1 MKNLNF
7 KILMSLTLLV
17 LSISACKDKEYAIPT
32 ASDELQND
40 LIKRSLGPN
49 IVGGTIEFAY
59 AAAILPEKG
68 KLSSMTVE
76 ASIAGATGTYLDN
89 RFFNTSSSG
98 ADVGT
103 AVGDPSVTNGKVTS
117 VTYTGDFS
125 AATLRYYYKI
135 PEEARGKSISFTF
148 TAKSSNGETISY
160 QSGPHEIRNMDMA
173 LDLIAKDGTD
183 FYLSIADMKLYDAT
197 FAAANPDKID
207 LVYLYRAPTNVTYLH
222 ALVAP
227 TADPI
232 YLPTFTMPTVLKN
245 KTKVVKA
252 FTVRDQQLSR
262 IQYGVFVDDIDLR
275 FKDFTDAPD
284 FAINMKVEGG
294 LWVQTAD
301 GKYNA
306 YIYVNSVTNTA
317 TVKEMKISI
326 KRLAIK

>member
-1 MKNLNF
+1 
-7 KILMSLTLLV
+7 MSFTLLV
-17 LSISACKDKEYAIPT
+17 LSLGACKDKEYAIPT

-68 KLSSMTVE
+68 KLSAMTVE

-103 AVGDPSVTNGKVTS
+103 AVGDPSVTNGKTTT
-117 VTYTGDFS
+117 VTYTGNFP

-135 PEEARGKSISFTF
+135 PEEARGKNISFTF
-148 TAKSSNGETISY
+148 TAKASNGETISY
-160 QSGPHEIRNMDMA
+160 QAGPYEVRSMDMA
-173 LDLIAKDGTD
+173 LDLVAKDGTD
-183 FYLSIADMKLYDAT
+183 CYISIADMKVYDAT

-207 LVYLYRAPTNVTYLH
+207 LVYLYRTPATVTYLH
-222 ALVAP
+222 SLVAP

-232 YLPTFTMPTVLKN
+232 YLPTFTMPTTLKN
-245 KTKVVKA
+245 KTKIVKA

-262 IQYGVFVDDIDLR
+262 IQYGVFVDDIDLSS
-275 FKDFTDAPD
+275 KDFADAPD
-284 FAINMKVEGG
+284 FAINVKAEGG
-294 LWVQTAD
+294 VWVQTAD
-301 GKYNA
+301 GRYNA
-306 YIYVNSVTNTA
+306 YVYINTVTNTT
-317 TVKEMKISI
+317 TVKEMKVSI
-326 KRLAIK
+326 KRLRVR

>member
-1 MKNLNF
+1 
-7 KILMSLTLLV
+7 MSLVLLA
-17 LSISACKDKEYAIPT
+17 LCLGACKDKEYAIPT

-89 RFFNTSSSG
+89 RFFNTNSSG

-103 AVGDPSVTNGKVTS
+103 AVGDPSVTNGKTTTVN
-117 VTYTGDFS
+117 YTIGSLS
-125 AATLRYYYKI
+125 AATLRYFYKI

-160 QSGPHEIRNMDMA
+160 QAGPYEVRSMDMT
-173 LDLIAKDGTD
+173 LDLVAKDGTD
-183 FYLSIADMKLYDAT
+183 CYISIADMKVYNAT

-207 LVYLYRAPTNVTYLH
+207 LVYLYRTPATVTYLH
-222 ALVAP
+222 SLVAP
-227 TADPI
+227 TADPS
-232 YLPTFTMPTVLKN
+232 YWPTFTMPTALKN
-245 KTKVVKA
+245 KTKIVKA

-262 IQYGVFVDDIDLR
+262 IQYGVFVDDVDLSS
-275 FKDFTDAPD
+275 KDFTDAPD
-284 FAINMKVEGG
+284 FAINVKAEAGV
-294 LWVQTAD
+294 WVQTAD
-301 GKYNA
+301 GRYNA
-306 YIYVNSVTNTA
+306 YVYINSVTNTA

-326 KRLAIK
+326 KRLKVR